1 MTRWRATITGLFVR
15 YRGVPAGAHVPLDAL
30 LDPGFMAID
39 VETTGLDPRRDALV
53 AAAAIPFVRG
63 VPQPGLVTLVN
74 PGVGIPPASTAV
86 HGITERDVA
95 DAPSVPEALQ
105 LVDAAC
111 AGWLLV
117 GHDVAFDLEVFR
129 TARARHAFP
138 SVDAIALDTRRLTR
152 VVDPHAGDS
161 RLEAVAERLG
171 ISAEG
176 RHTADG
182 DARIAGEILV
192 ALLPALRARGAR
204 SVADLLRLQRAT
216 APSD

>member
-1 MTRWRATITGLFVR
+1 
-15 YRGVPAGAHVPLDAL
+15 
-30 LDPGFMAID
+30 MAID

-53 AAAAIPFVRG
+53 AAAAMPFVRG
-63 VPQPGLVTLVN
+63 APQPGLVTLVN
-74 PGVGIPPASTAV
+74 PGRGIPPASTAV
-86 HGITERDVA
+86 HGITDPDVA
-95 DAPSVPEALQ
+95 DAPSVPEALR

-129 TARARHAFP
+129 TARARHAMP
-138 SVDAIALDTRRLTR
+138 PVHAIALDTRRLTR
-152 VVDPHAGDS
+152 VVDPHARDS
-161 RLEAVAERLG
+161 RLEVVAERLG
-171 ISAEG
+171 ISARG

-192 ALLPALRARGAR
+192 ALLPALRGRGAR